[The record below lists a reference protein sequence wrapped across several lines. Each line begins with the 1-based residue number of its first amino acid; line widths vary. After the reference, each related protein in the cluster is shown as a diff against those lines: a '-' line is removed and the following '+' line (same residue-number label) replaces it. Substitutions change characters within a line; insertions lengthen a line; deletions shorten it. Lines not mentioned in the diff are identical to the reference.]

1 MINDKIMR
9 DKNKIQ
15 KNKEKSIK
23 KLEQYLQELL
33 DSDKVEYHKKVDL
46 LSYWIKDYT
55 NYIKSEKQFEPLKQ
69 ENYKRGNIVKV
80 NLGFNIGSEQGGLHY
95 AIVINNPDKSSNTLT
110 IVPLTSAKNQYK
122 INKSTVSLGTSIM
135 QNIILK
141 LKTIS
146 EELAITFEKLQLIE
160 NNVTKEKEIKKLEKK
175 LVELNK
181 YINEAKKIKKSDS
194 IALVGNITT
203 ISKQRIYTPTLSN
216 KFLKG
221 ISISNEQ
228 LDLIDKKI
236 IELYTKNI

>member
-122 INKSTVSLGTSIM
+122 INKSTVNLGTSIM